1 MRELKEAIARDGIA
15 MLQTA
20 EGAMEEIT
28 ASLQRR
34 IRVLAIQSVS
44 QRHEFRG

>member
-1 MRELKEAIARDGIA
+1 

-28 ASLQRR
+28 ASLQEDPGSGH
-34 IRVLAIQSVS
+34 SVS
-44 QRHEFRG
+44 QQL